1 MISTDNQ
8 ITDKLLAQKM
18 QEIDDFVAKAS
29 AEQLRAKRDWGSLQF
44 DVAEYAVRRCNDRLR
59 ELGEEIF

>member
-1 MISTDNQ
+1 MGNQ
-8 ITDKLLAQKM
+8 IADKLLAQKM
-18 QEIDDFVAKAS
+18 HEIDDFVAEAS

-44 DVAEYAVRRCNDRLR
+44 DVAEYAIRRCNDRLC

>member
-1 MISTDNQ
+1 MGNQ
-8 ITDKLLAQKM
+8 ITDKLLEQKM

-44 DVAEYAVRRCNDRLR
+44 ELAEYAIRRCNDRLA
-59 ELGEEIF
+59 EYGEDDA